1 MHRRCWASLDLSWS
15 GSGSGPGLVLVAAWL
30 PRVTGG
36 RSPVLPSH
44 FWAASLDWLS
54 LFFIIMRKYAYRR
67 RGYRGHKPSY
77 TVNRKFCRN
86 LTWNKLANDAD
97 IYTAAVQLVYNPSV
111 ESSNQLGTILTIKHL
126 EVQLQDLPTYYGLNQ
141 DTNIVGHGSL
151 AGGWNM
157 CVCSRRYFAKQTLS

>member
-1 MHRRCWASLDLSWS
+1 MLSEPDLSWS

-44 FWAASLDWLS
+44 FWAAFFWTGSHY
-54 LFFIIMRKYAYRR
+54 FFIIMRKYAYRR

-86 LTWNKLANDAD
+86 LTWNKLANDVIFIPRRFSWFIILVLSLA
-97 IYTAAVQLVYNPSV
+97 ISLGLFLQLS
-111 ESSNQLGTILTIKHL
+111 TF

-141 DTNIVGHGSL
+141 DTNVVGHGSL
-151 AGGWNM
+151 AGGWI
-157 CVCSRRYFAKQTLS
+157 CVYVPEGTC

>member
-1 MHRRCWASLDLSWS
+1 MLRPERRSELVHRRCWAKPGPQLVW
-15 GSGSGPGLVLVAAWL
+15 SGPGLVLVAAWL
-30 PRVTGG
+30 PRVTGV
-36 RSPVLPSH
+36 RSTVLPSH
-44 FWAASLDWLS
+44 FWAALLGRLVLVLAHYFSY
-54 LFFIIMRKYAYRR
+54 IMRKYAYRR

-126 EVQLQDLPTYYGLNQ
+126 EVQLQDLPTYY
-141 DTNIVGHGSL
+141 
-151 AGGWNM
+151 A
-157 CVCSRRYFAKQTLS
+157 